1 MKAWG
6 RNALPLVINLNV
18 CAAYLRRSVPVSFE
32 GQADWAPDSVW
43 SLLDNSFFLEKN
55 LTLRI

>member
-18 CAAYLRRSVPVSFE
+18 CAAYLRRSIPVSFE

-43 SLLDNSFFLEKN
+43 SLLKNSFF
-55 LTLRI
+55 